1 MDRTRTEA
9 PDDTAAAGV
18 LERIRL
24 GARDLSEAM
33 SKVADQVLTD
43 PEAAARATIMDLAEL
58 SGTSPGTITRFC
70 RHLGYDGYAALR
82 VAIATETGRA
92 SARRG
97 SPLFESGWDIN
108 IGREI
113 APSDPLDRVLRQLV
127 TIDAAMLRDT
137 VDTLDLAA
145 VEQVAA
151 RVTAARRVDV
161 YGVGTS
167 ATVARELHMG
177 FYRTGVAAWVWTEV
191 HDALASAALLGAE
204 DVAIAASLSGST
216 AEVVEMLSEAGSRGA
231 LTVAV
236 TGVADS
242 PITEVADLS
251 LISAATR
258 TGNRADL
265 LAGRISQLLVADLVH
280 IAVAQRRFPA
290 AHEALE
296 SRARAVVGHR
306 PTPKPRQGTS

>member
-1 MDRTRTEA
+1 MDRTRTDA
-9 PDDTAAAGV
+9 PSAPVETGV
-18 LERIRL
+18 LERIRT
-24 GARDLSEAM
+24 GASDLSEAM
-33 SKVADQVLTD
+33 SKVAGQVLAD

-92 SARRG
+92 SARH
-97 SPLFESGWDIN
+97 ETGWDVN

-113 APSDPLDRVLRQLV
+113 GPDDPLDRVLKQLI

-145 VEQVAA
+145 VERVAA
-151 RVTAARRVDV
+151 RVSAARRVDV
-161 YGVGTS
+161 YGVGSS
-167 ATVARELHMG
+167 ATVARELQMG

-191 HDALASAALLGAE
+191 HDALASAALLGE
-204 DVAIAASLSGST
+204 NDVALAISHSGTT
-216 AEVVEMLSEAGSRGA
+216 AETIEMLSEAGTRGA

-236 TGVADS
+236 TAC
-242 PITEVADLS
+242 PEAALAEVADVCLA
-251 LISAATR
+251 SAARR
-258 TGNRADL
+258 TTHRADL
-265 LAGRISQLLVADLVH
+265 LASRHSALLVADLIH
-280 IAVAQRRFPA
+280 IAVAQRRFPEA
-290 AHEALE
+290 SEALE

-306 PTPKPRQGTS
+306 PTPRPRNGAG